1 MASIHHRGHLALL
14 PLLLLFVSLP
24 GFVAPAPIN
33 RKQVALRS
41 EQVARQGLV
50 HMIVFVKELHT
61 QKTTTCLTNMPH
73 ALLTWSSLSNSCMHK
88 NQLLVWQICHMPC
101 SHDCQTDAHT
111 KWFSL
116 SQRCTHKNQPLV
128 WQMHYMLCSHDCVKQ
143 LHTQQ
148 PTTCLTDTNRHL
160 VHLIVTQLHTQPT
173 TCLTDTNRHLVH
185 LIVTQLHTQ
194 PTTCLTDTNRHLV
207 HLIVTQLHTQQP
219 TTCLTDTNRHLVHL
233 IVTQLHTQQ
242 PTTCLTDTN
251 RHLVH
256 LTVTQLHTQQ
266 PTTCLTNVPHW
277 LKSNACRHRSDHR
290 HWQVWPQALTG
301 LATTKSKDWTGLTT
315 CTGRSGN
322 PQRVYRQIWQPTQM
336 FFFNDQT
343 MHGPDRDTDKTDK
356 QFHQN

>member
-160 VHLIVTQLHTQPT
+160 VHLIVTQLHTQ
-173 TCLTDTNRHLVH
+173 
-185 LIVTQLHTQ
+185 
-194 PTTCLTDTNRHLV
+194 
-207 HLIVTQLHTQQP
+207 
-219 TTCLTDTNRHLVHL
+219 
-233 IVTQLHTQQ
+233 Q